1 MIHIHSLKKEFLFQE
16 IYELDE
22 ALRIK
27 PEYDKTIIMAMEGE
41 RLIALQDLYSVY
53 IPTDMSR
60 EIYSKLYLALLRS
73 MSKKQSLTAIRQFSE
88 NQKIIRGKEF
98 SSIIGGKTT

>member
-1 MIHIHSLKKEFLFQE
+1 MDEVIKTYMPRMLTG
-16 IYELDE
+16 YELDE
-22 ALRIK
+22 ALRVE
-27 PEYDKTIIMAMEGE
+27 PEYDKAIIKATEAE

-73 MSKKQSLTAIRQFSE
+73 MSKKQSLKAVRQFCFYLFVP
-88 NQKIIRGKEF
+88 QWGKHR
-98 SSIIGGKTT
+98 S

>member
-1 MIHIHSLKKEFLFQE
+1 MDE
-16 IYELDE
+16 ILRSYMPLMLTGSKLDE

-27 PEYDKTIIMAMEGE
+27 PEYSELIRKATEAE

-60 EIYSKLYLALLRS
+60 EI
-73 MSKKQSLTAIRQFSE
+73 
-88 NQKIIRGKEF
+88 
-98 SSIIGGKTT
+98 

>member
-1 MIHIHSLKKEFLFQE
+1 MELIKKAT
-16 IYELDE
+16 E
-22 ALRIK
+22 A
-27 PEYDKTIIMAMEGE
+27 E

-88 NQKIIRGKEF
+88 NQKIIKGF
-98 SSIIGGKTT
+98 APAQALIIF